1 MVGCVDESL
10 ITRLMGRLRT
20 SNNLGQLCK
29 LYSFIS
35 FAVSFKVYNSI
46 TRRCEMPLQLLCR
59 VHGPQAGCLEP
70 GLLVFFMVCC
80 VCFICKIREGRRD
93 CFTRGRRCYILCTA
107 RGRFNTMKSFHD
119 CLYIHELAR

>member
-46 TRRCEMPLQLLCR
+46 TRRCEIPLQLLCR
-59 VHGPQAGCLEP
+59 VHGPLTGCLEP
-70 GLLVFFMVCC
+70 CLLVFFYGLSRVLF
-80 VCFICKIREGRRD
+80 VRFV
-93 CFTRGRRCYILCTA
+93 RGEEIAL
-107 RGRFNTMKSFHD
+107 RGDGAATYCALRGAAS
-119 CLYIHELAR
+119 IQ